1 MRALHRGQAGRLEY
15 YLDLLFST
23 IVLPGS
29 GAIVGA
35 VIGLVAV
42 MTWRVREARGA
53 VSIKKIVIPPL
64 GMATGFCMFFVP
76 AFRVPFT
83 WGGIAFLIG
92 AVALAYPL
100 LLTSRLVRQGDAIM
114 MQRSNAFFTVILGLA
129 AIRLLARGYF
139 DTLLTVEQTGALFYL
154 LAFGMIVRWRTQ
166 MFLEYW
172 KLTAE
177 YAPENAAR

>member
-1 MRALHRGQAGRLEY
+1 V
-15 YLDLLFST
+15 DLL
-23 IVLPGS
+23 IVLPS
-29 GAIVGA
+29 GGA
-35 VIGLVAV
+35 VIGAIIGLLAV
-42 MTWRVREARGA
+42 MAWRVREARGA

-76 AFRVPFT
+76 AFRVPLA
-83 WGGIAFLIG
+83 WGAVVFLIG

-100 LLTSRLVRQGDAIM
+100 LLTSRLVRQGDVIM

-139 DTLLTVEQTGALFYL
+139 DALLTVRQTGALFYL

-166 MFLEYW
+166 MFLEYR
-172 KLTAE
+172 KLSGVRAPENTA
-177 YAPENAAR
+177 ENAAR